1 MQEKIKRSIN
11 AKKCTTN
18 IFKKKKMRRTVQ
30 CYIMIATQLIGLLV
44 FTLYPMFWAANK
56 AFYFYTGVPS
66 ETTFTGLLN
75 FKNVFTDGVYWRT
88 WLTTI
93 GFALIKLSIELPLSM
108 FLAVIL
114 NKQLKGRGFFRSV
127 FYLPNI
133 ISVAIVG
140 LVFSNMFDYFGFINA
155 CLIKLGVISEEIYWF
170 GSFKTAMVAL
180 IVGSVWMGFGTNMM
194 FFLAALQNIDKEI
207 YESAYLDG
215 AGSKTI
221 FFKITLPLV
230 APAVQTIVLLGING
244 TLHVN
249 EYILVSTN
257 GAPGGQTLS
266 VLAYQVSKFVPGFM
280 DSAVKTNLGY
290 GCAMS
295 IITSIIMC
303 IIALTYNKLTQK
315 ANSIY

>member
-1 MQEKIKRSIN
+1 MQETTKGSIN
-11 AKKCTTN
+11 TKAGTKS
-18 IFKKKKMRRTVQ
+18 IFKKKKMRRTIQ
-30 CYIMIATQLIGLLV
+30 CYAMIATQLIGLLV
-44 FTLYPMFWAANK
+44 FTLYPMLWAVNK

-66 ETTFTGLLN
+66 ETTFSGLEN
-75 FKNVFTDGVYWRT
+75 FKNVFTDATYWRT
-88 WLTTI
+88 WVTTI
-93 GFALIKLSIELPLSM
+93 EFALIKLAIELPISM

-114 NKQLKGRGFFRSV
+114 NKKLMGRGIFRAI
-127 FYLPNI
+127 FYLPNR

-140 LVFSNMFDYFGFINA
+140 LVFSNMFDFFGFMNA
-155 CLIKLGVISEEIYWF
+155 LLIKLGLISEEIYWF
-170 GSFKTAMVAL
+170 GSFKTAMIAL
-180 IVGSVWMGFGTNMM
+180 IIGSVWMGFGTNMM

-215 AGSKTI
+215 ASSPTV

-249 EYILVSTN
+249 EYILVSSN